1 MSQPYPTSAAHT
13 GRRRFLKIVAAA
25 GAVGLGTVPLWRW
38 LAGDGSLPMVRET
51 RLLMGTVINLALI
64 TPDAAAGRVAVTATL
79 DEMARWVALLDHRQ
93 PASALGRLNADGL
106 LDPAPAELL
115 EVVAAALEM
124 SALSGGAFDVT
135 VKPVLDAYRAGQT
148 AVDHLR
154 PLVDYRLVDVQDRT
168 VRLGRPGMALT
179 LDGLAKG
186 RVVDAGVAAL
196 RAQGYDRVLVEAGG
210 DLLAGG
216 APHAG
221 RAWQVGIQP
230 PRGGG
235 LGAAALTVP
244 VHQQALATSGDYQH
258 AFTADFSLH
267 HILDPRTLRS
277 PAALASATALA
288 PTAMQ
293 ADALSTACLVLGPE
307 AGLAL
312 ADRLPGCA
320 ALLIDKDLR
329 LYRSARFPET
339 G

>member
-1 MSQPYPTSAAHT
+1 M
-13 GRRRFLKIVAAA
+13 GRRRFLKIIAAS
-25 GAVGLGTVPLWRW
+25 GAAGLGTVPLWRW
-38 LAGDGSLPMVRET
+38 LSASRPLPVVRET
-51 RLLMGTVINLALI
+51 RLLMGTIINLALI
-64 TPDAAAGRVAVTATL
+64 TPDEAAGRAAVTATL

-93 PASALGRLNADGL
+93 PASALGRLNADGV
-106 LDPAPAELL
+106 LDPAPPELL

-124 SALSGGAFDVT
+124 GALTGGAFDVT
-135 VKPVLDAYRAGQT
+135 VKPVLDAYRAGAT
-148 AVDHLR
+148 DVEALR
-154 PLVDYRLVDVQDRT
+154 PLVDYRQVTVQDGS
-168 VRLGRPGMALT
+168 VRLGWPGMALT

-186 RVVDAGVAAL
+186 RVVDAGMAAL

-216 APHAG
+216 APHDG
-221 RAWQVGIQP
+221 RGWQVGLQS

-235 LGAAALTVP
+235 LGQAALTVS
-244 VHQQALATSGDYQH
+244 VQQQALATSGDYQH

-312 ADRLPGCA
+312 VERLPGCA

-329 LYRSARFPET
+329 VYRSAGFPAS